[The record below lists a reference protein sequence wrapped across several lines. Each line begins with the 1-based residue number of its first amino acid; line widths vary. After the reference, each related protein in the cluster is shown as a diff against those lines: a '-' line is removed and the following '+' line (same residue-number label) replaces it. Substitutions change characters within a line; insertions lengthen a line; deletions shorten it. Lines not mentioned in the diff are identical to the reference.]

1 MASPIFCPLSPA
13 LTVIRVGAASDETG
27 FVPGTIEA
35 SDSNEG
41 ALLLRASGTPTGSTA
56 VDLALVTGGIA
67 TGPATQTVG
76 LPGASTRWKLST
88 AASDEWTGYTWPGFL
103 RDVRVSV
110 KASATA
116 SFPHVSGVR
125 RIASGAMAYVRV
137 RNAVGAQTIQFV
149 YRSTRRAP
157 DTTVT
162 VATGVSVDHR
172 PAFVVLPTGRI
183 LVAGVISG
191 AANVRIWKSDDNGA
205 TWTTWAS
212 RTGVGVNA
220 SGGGLS
226 MDAVNDAIVIV
237 SGASELYVPTS
248 TSAYWSADGGQN
260 FALGGSVAGSLLQTG
275 ALVVSLAGIP
285 YYICAVDD
293 GAGGTTA
300 SAAYAIAFGGGFGTS
315 TGLAG
320 LVVSRT
326 NPIISACAL
335 DDGSL
340 WAMCGGSI
348 YPAQI
353 FNAYVSLDGGLTW
366 GEVGGG
372 VSAARTLLSTTYNA
386 GGYRGIALGCFEGSL
401 VVIARTDTGVANED
415 NSIHE
420 WWLGGYDQL
429 TETDTGGSSNGS
441 RGQVG
446 YYGEA
451 GGVFA
456 PTDLPQSLGW
466 TKTDVAAG
474 ATVTT
479 ATTGIS
485 IVGTTS
491 NNSVFTAPASFW
503 SPDSGDSIRMRWR
516 TVVTAGSI
524 SFDVSYVMI
533 SISDGANRQ
542 WVKIR
547 HDSNQV
553 RVLDSTGALWTSSAS
568 ASFGAET
575 EWMLCFAHDYPSAGG
590 GQASL
595 RYRHANSD
603 AWETAFEAQ
612 AIGEEA
618 GVATEVI
625 QFGGTSVVSAA
636 DWAISGPWY
645 AYGTDE
651 MDGAWVNPTD
661 LDGRPVSPFVD
672 VQLVNG
678 MSLGGSGDAGV
689 RGDTYTLTPAYSRG
703 AANLLR
709 SLRPSC
715 YAETSQDNAIVTY
728 VLGDGTMPIV
738 CDIVALF
745 GTNYRIAT
753 IEFSATDS
761 WASPAFSVSL
771 DAALYASTVSTSVG
785 GRVTL
790 TGAAMTPHTYRSTPN
805 RKFYLALKATNT
817 EVYEILDNDDR
828 GIYVSGLGTGYG
840 GESAVVY
847 GDRMMALIPSQSRMY
862 ARLNIPA
869 QQTASDTY
877 ITGTPWFGLRHPIS
891 ILYDNGF
898 VDSWEPNATEWST
911 DAGLRQAARRGGET
925 HKRRIAWST
934 IDRLT
939 TDYVV
944 RLMAMLRRLDGSV
957 QPVLYC
963 MDPDDIRT
971 LGLYTVEGPP
981 TIENS
986 YGEHRTAF
994 ERVSQIILTEYR

>member
-13 LTVIRVGAASDETG
+13 LTVTRVGAASDETG
-27 FVPGTIEA
+27 LVPGTIEA

-56 VDLALVTGGIA
+56 VDLALVTGGTA

-76 LPGASTRWKLST
+76 LRGASTRWKLST
-88 AASDEWTGYTWPGFL
+88 AANDEWTGYTWPGFL

-110 KASATA
+110 KASVTA

-149 YRSTRRAP
+149 SRSSRRAS

-205 TWTTWAS
+205 TWTTWAA

-226 MDAVNDAIVIV
+226 MDAVNDAIVLV

-248 TSAYWSADGGQN
+248 TSVYWSADGGQN
-260 FALGGSVAGSLLQTG
+260 FALGGSQGSGTFLNG
-275 ALVVSLAGIP
+275 ALVVPPSMIP
-285 YYICAVDD
+285 VYVTAVSVGVGNADVR
-293 GAGGTTA
+293 
-300 SAAYAIAFGGGFGTS
+300 AYPVAFGGGFGAFSYVYTVAVNDPNS
-315 TGLAG
+315 ILG
-320 LVVSRT
+320 
-326 NPIISACAL
+326 ACTM

-340 WAMCGGSI
+340 WVLTGNVN
-348 YPAQI
+348 YPARQ
-353 FNAYVSLDGGLTW
+353 FDATVSLDGGLTW
-366 GEVGGG
+366 SAAGGG
-372 VSAARTLLSTTYNA
+372 TSNAKNVFDTTYA
-386 GGYRGIALGCFEGSL
+386 SGGYRGIALGCFEGSL

-503 SPDSGDSIRMRWR
+503 SPDSGDSVRMRWR

-553 RVLDSTGALWTSSAS
+553 RVLDSTGTLWTSSAS

-595 RYRHANSD
+595 RYRHASSD

-745 GTNYRIAT
+745 GTNYRLAT

-785 GRVTL
+785 GLVTL
-790 TGAAMTPHTYRSTPN
+790 TGAAMIPHAYRSTPN

-877 ITGTPWFGLRHPIS
+877 VTGTPWFGLRHPIS

-944 RLMAMLRRLDGSV
+944 RLMAMLRRFDGPV

-981 TIENS
+981 TTENS

-994 ERVSQIILTEYR
+994 ERVSQLILTEYR